1 MASATLNDLALEA
14 MRVVQLYKTQ
24 ERRIAELE
32 AALRQLLDAVEG
44 AAAHRHVFIP
54 EARAQA
60 RSALQKATATERQD
74 RVMELA
80 LLAWLDEPDLSN
92 ELRLRKAAKAYFGR
106 E

>member
-1 MASATLNDLALEA
+1 MHPNDKGLQATLEVAIEKLGVA
-14 MRVVQLYKTQ
+14 KK
-24 ERRIAELE
+24 RIAELE

>member
-60 RSALQKATATERQD
+60 RSALQKAT
-74 RVMELA
+74 
-80 LLAWLDEPDLSN
+80 
-92 ELRLRKAAKAYFGR
+92 
-106 E
+106 